1 MAKIIEFKPK
11 DTEDFRYT
19 FNGDGKFSGL
29 IGKNFR
35 MVVLEGDD
43 GFLFNDKYISRDE
56 LIAFV
61 LISGLWQDLQDDSSK

>member
-11 DTEDFRYT
+11 EPEDFHYMVHD
-19 FNGDGKFSGL
+19 DGKIEGV
-29 IGKNFR
+29 IGKNVNMIF
-35 MVVLEGDD
+35 LEGDD
-43 GFLFNDKYISRDE
+43 GFMFNDKYISRDE